1 MKRASPVQIRAM
13 LSVAHDMAGGGI
25 LFVPMPVASTEEY
38 AGRIA
43 EMEARLEKMEKEAE
57 EAEQP

>member
-25 LFVPMPVASTEEY
+25 LFVPLPVANTEEY
-38 AGRIA
+38 ASRIA
-43 EMEARLEKMEKEAE
+43 EMEARLEQMEKEPE